1 MQTLAF
7 GLTHPGS
14 KRLESEDVIRVDE
27 KLGFYLVVD
36 GSRGADGKW
45 AAEELARVMH
55 LEVMQMA
62 PLRSEY
68 LRSGDRS
75 LRHRMGESFAHALQR
90 AAEHIY
96 KQTHLPGARQT
107 TAASLVA
114 GIWIGDALIWT
125 HIGNARL
132 YLFRSGKV
140 HLLSRDHTYY
150 EEMVR
155 TFPPDS
161 RIDPRFKKR
170 LTRAVGDTERVPVE
184 MHLNT
189 LMEGDGILFCSN
201 GLSDSLDLE
210 NRTLS
215 EEGSRF
221 AAETF
226 AQQLLDQALSEGAQ
240 DNLSLIALEVKSS
253 TENSSRSIPK
263 FPVHPRDQLQLLKSM
278 QILQLLKEDERS
290 LMMIQNLLTYRQVG
304 AGLPIVREGSESDE
318 IFVILEGQAEVRSP
332 DSVIASRA
340 ENDLIG
346 EMGFFTRQKRSATV
360 VAVTHC
366 SLLSIHRSDFDAL
379 VRKDHRIG
387 YAILDGVVRALSE
400 KLREDL

>member
-14 KRLESEDVIRVDE
+14 KRLESEDVICVDE
-27 KLGFYLVVD
+27 ELGFYLVVD
-36 GSRGADGKW
+36 GSRGAEGKW
-45 AAEELARVMH
+45 AAEEFARFMQREVTSLA
-55 LEVMQMA
+55 L
-62 PLRSEY
+62 LRKDY
-68 LRSGDRS
+68 LRTGDRS
-75 LRHRMGESFAHALQR
+75 LRHRLGEKFAHALQR
-90 AAEHIY
+90 SAGHIY
-96 KQTHLPGARQT
+96 QQTHLPGTRQP

-114 GIWIGDALIWT
+114 GLWIGDALIWT

-132 YLFRSGKV
+132 YLLRAGRV

-155 TFPPDS
+155 SFPPES

-170 LTRAVGDTERVPVE
+170 LTRAVGDTEQVPVE
-184 MHLNT
+184 MHLSA
-189 LMEGDGILFCSN
+189 LMEGDGVVFCSN
-201 GLSDSLDLE
+201 GLSDTLDLE
-210 NRTLS
+210 TAFDWKGTS
-215 EEGSRF
+215 AFG
-221 AAETF
+221 AERL
-226 AQQLLDQALSEGAQ
+226 AHHLLNQALSAGAQ
-240 DNLSLIALEVKSS
+240 DNLSLITLEVRTS
-253 TENSSRSIPK
+253 TENTSRSLPR

-278 QILQLLKEDERS
+278 EILQLLKEDERS
-290 LMMIQNLLTYRQVG
+290 LMMLQNLLTYRQVD
-304 AGLPIVREGSESDE
+304 AGNPIVREGSESDE
-318 IFVILEGQAEVRSP
+318 IFVILQGQAEVRSP
-332 DSVIASRA
+332 DSVIASRS